1 MFIRL
6 QWSLSKIT
14 YEKHSSV
21 NVKFLVRISYY
32 SRTPLQFN
40 CTARPHWLSLP
51 SHIGFL
57 FVNHPSAPPLYPEGF
72 SRSHSAVPVHHSC
85 VHQSLPFL
93 VSLLRVLSCHQAEPR
108 SPSSSAGQLRCRWG
122 MMNLKSEVRGI
133 PILGGA
139 CALPR
144 PRATARA
151 PRELRGAC
159 IFSFCATARMH
170 TVGVGGVA
178 YLFASLRFCGGI

>member
-1 MFIRL
+1 
-6 QWSLSKIT
+6 
-14 YEKHSSV
+14 
-21 NVKFLVRISYY
+21 
-32 SRTPLQFN
+32 
-40 CTARPHWLSLP
+40 
-51 SHIGFL
+51 
-57 FVNHPSAPPLYPEGF
+57 
-72 SRSHSAVPVHHSC
+72 
-85 VHQSLPFL
+85 
-93 VSLLRVLSCHQAEPR
+93 
-108 SPSSSAGQLRCRWG
+108 
-122 MMNLKSEVRGI
+122 MNLKSEVRGI

-178 YLFASLRFCGGI
+178 YFLHHCAFAAGSKSNIFSGSGNTEQDGPSEPVVRNTDHSL